1 MEDKIQQQKASEK
14 VKRKVVETSFEDGG
28 IRMINLIDFQEY
40 LNLQW
45 VGKLFYAT
53 DEDNWKQVPFWHL
66 EKLGN
71 RDNIFN
77 INCNSSEII
86 GIDQISN
93 INNFWKEVW
102 TTYVNRKR
110 LTKQAEVNET
120 KFGLQN
126 LFNNHLVKYKNRI
139 TFFQQ
144 WIRQGLVQVKDII
157 HPNNNRLLTL

>member
-1 MEDKIQQQKASEK
+1 MQRLKKKKTVSQWEDWTHNPQIKSPMPYTNWANRQKAFEK

-28 IRMINLIDFQEY
+28 IRMINLIGFQEY

-77 INCNSSEII
+77 INCNSS
-86 GIDQISN
+86 
-93 INNFWKEVW
+93 
-102 TTYVNRKR
+102 
-110 LTKQAEVNET
+110 
-120 KFGLQN
+120 
-126 LFNNHLVKYKNRI
+126 
-139 TFFQQ
+139 
-144 WIRQGLVQVKDII
+144 
-157 HPNNNRLLTL
+157 